1 MSNSKERGY
10 GNAERVLPGRR
21 VSPRD
26 EEVSRKEG
34 IKTVRFDVRAG
45 SKEALEEEAKRRG
58 LSVAQLI
65 VDSVNAYVGRVIISN
80 KNNNSMGRIHWGA
93 PFSFA
98 QKSLQKPK
106 KCDLPLDIY
115 GSVCYNNSVRRAVQK

>member
-1 MSNSKERGY
+1 MRSNSLQNQPSYATISPKGVVAMRKEYYQGDISVRAMKKY
-10 GNAERVLPGRR
+10 RE
-21 VSPRD
+21 
-26 EEVSRKEG
+26 KEG

-80 KNNNSMGRIHWGA
+80 RK
-93 PFSFA
+93 
-98 QKSLQKPK
+98 Q
-106 KCDLPLDIY
+106 
-115 GSVCYNNSVRRAVQK
+115 

>member
-1 MSNSKERGY
+1 MAMRKEYYQGD
-10 GNAERVLPGRR
+10 
-21 VSPRD
+21 VSARAMKKYR
-26 EEVSRKEG
+26 EKEG

-80 KNNNSMGRIHWGA
+80 KK
-93 PFSFA
+93 
-98 QKSLQKPK
+98 Q
-106 KCDLPLDIY
+106 
-115 GSVCYNNSVRRAVQK
+115 